1 MKKNINK
8 SIRTGVLVFAGLL
21 VSYACSDTWDEHYDA
36 TLSTGNVVDAT
47 IYQQLKSQG
56 ELSDFV
62 EILDKTGYSA
72 LLDESQLVTVFA
84 PVNGSFN
91 KDSLLQEIANG
102 HKDQV
107 ITRFVKNHIAR
118 YNYSSNANKQ
128 DIMLLNQK
136 KTSLTNGVV
145 GVDSIHA
152 KSVNTVCNN
161 GILHVLTSELPFH
174 PNIYELLELDPD
186 IDSMYM
192 IIKYYDDDS
201 LDVNRS
207 VYRGVDEDGNRIY
220 VDSVMIK
227 NNRLLQRLDAYVY
240 REDSDYL
247 VIAPRKTAYNE
258 RYQLVK
264 DYFNFNIHEDDR
276 DSLQQYYANYFT
288 LNSLFYNR
296 NANIYEKDSLVTT
309 TYNKR
314 DPEHN
319 VFYKPYS
326 DDGLLAPGSYYE
338 KMTCSNGIVYK
349 TDSFPTSIYD
359 AFFHEIKIEAE
370 SQGNINIE
378 EDDKGNPNFT
388 KNCNYQYRSDNTHPV
403 SERGYMDVMPATAA
417 AQPYIAYNIPN
428 TLSGDYDI
436 YLVTVPLKWG
446 RAVED
451 ADTLK
456 GYQFRV
462 NMFYRTN
469 KATDTGA
476 TWPKTRNEVLKN
488 PADPT
493 GKEQNFRSDP
503 EKMDTIFLGTIKLTE
518 CYYKTNKAG
527 VMIQIQSYVSSS
539 DAKTY
544 SRRMLLD
551 RLVLRPHG
559 MPVESDDDDLQI
571 VAPDPEP
578 ENEE

>member
-8 SIRTGVLVFAGLL
+8 SIRTGILVFTGLL
-21 VSYACSDTWDEHYDA
+21 VSYACSDTWDDHYDPN
-36 TLSTGNVVDAT
+36 LSTGNVVDAT
-47 IYQQLKSQG
+47 IYQQIKSTN
-56 ELSDFV
+56 ELSDFL

-72 LLDESQLVTVFA
+72 LLDESQIVTVFA

-91 KDSLLQEIANG
+91 KDSLLTEIANG

-118 YNYSSNANKQ
+118 YNYSSNTNKQ

-136 KTSLTNGVV
+136 KTTLTNGVV
-145 GVDSIHA
+145 GVDSVHA

-161 GILHVLTSELPFH
+161 GILHVMNSELTFH

-186 IDSMYM
+186 VDSMYT

-227 NNRLLQRLDAYVY
+227 ANRLMQRLDSYIY
-240 REDSDYL
+240 REDSNYL
-247 VIAPRKTAYNE
+247 VIAPRKSAYNE

-264 DYFNFNIHEDDR
+264 SYFNFNVHEDDR

-288 LNSLFYNR
+288 LNTLFYNR
-296 NANIYEKDSLVTT
+296 NANIYDKDSLVTT
-309 TYNKR
+309 TYSR
-314 DPEHN
+314 WDPEHN
-319 VFYKPYS
+319 VFYKPYEEE
-326 DDGLLAPGSYYE
+326 GLLAPGSYYD
-338 KMTCSNGIVYK
+338 KITCSNGIVYK

-359 AFFHEIKIEAE
+359 AFFHEIKVEAE
-370 SQGNINIE
+370 GNINIE
-378 EDDKGNPNFT
+378 EDEKGNQSYT
-388 KNCNYQYRSDNTHPV
+388 KNCNYSYRSDNVHPV
-403 SERGYMDVMPATAA
+403 SERGYLDVMPATAA

-428 TLSGDYDI
+428 TLSGKYDI
-436 YLVTVPLKWG
+436 YLVTVPLKYG
-446 RAVED
+446 RSVED

-469 KATDTGA
+469 KATDTGSQ
-476 TWPKTRNEVLKN
+476 WPKTRNEVLKN
-488 PADPT
+488 PADSL
-493 GKEQNFRSDP
+493 GKDQNFRSDP
-503 EKMDTIFLGTIKLTE
+503 EKIDTIFLGTVELTE
-518 CYYKTNKAG
+518 CYYRTSKAG

-539 DAKTY
+539 EAKTY

-559 MPVESDDDDLQI
+559 MPIKQDEDDDLP
-571 VAPDPEP
+571 VLVP

>member
-1 MKKNINK
+1 MKKNINRT
-8 SIRTGVLVFAGLL
+8 IRTGIFVAAGLV

-36 TLSTGNVVDAT
+36 NLATGNVVDAT
-47 IYQQLKSQG
+47 IYQQLTG
-56 ELSDFV
+56 ELSDFR
-62 EILDKTGYSA
+62 EIIDKTGYAS

-91 KDSLLQEIANG
+91 KDSLLQEIEKG

-118 YNYSSNANKQ
+118 YNYSSTAEKQ
-128 DIMLLNQK
+128 DIMLLNKK

-145 GVDSIHA
+145 GVDSVHA
-152 KSVNTVCNN
+152 KTVNTVCTN
-161 GILHVLTSELPFH
+161 GILHVLNSELAFH
-174 PNIYELLELDPD
+174 PNIYELFELDPD
-186 IDSMYM
+186 IDSMYT

-207 VYRGVDEDGNRIY
+207 VYRGVDDDGNRIY

-227 NNRLLQRLDAYVY
+227 NNRLMQRLDSYIY
-240 REDSDYL
+240 REDSNYL
-247 VIAPRKTAYNE
+247 VIAPRKSAYNE
-258 RYQLVK
+258 RYQLVNS
-264 DYFNFNIHEDDR
+264 YFNFNVHEDDR
-276 DSLQQYYANYFT
+276 DSLQAYYANYFT
-288 LNSLFYNR
+288 LNTLFYNR
-296 NANIYEKDSLVTT
+296 NANIYDKDSLVTT
-309 TYNKR
+309 TYSKW

-326 DDGLLAPGSYYE
+326 DEGILAPDNYYQ
-338 KMTCSNGIVYK
+338 KVTCSNGIVYK
-349 TDSFPTSIYD
+349 TNEFPTSIYD
-359 AFFHEIKIEAE
+359 AFFHEIKLEAE
-370 SQGNINIE
+370 STGNINIE
-378 EDDKGNPNFT
+378 EDDKGNQSFT
-388 KNCNYQYRSDNTHPV
+388 KNCNYQYRSDNIHPV
-403 SERGYMDVMPATAA
+403 SERGYLDVMPATAA

-428 TLSGDYDI
+428 TLSGEYDI

-446 RAVED
+446 RSVED

-469 KATDTGA
+469 KATDTGSQ
-476 TWPKTRNEVLKN
+476 WPKTRNEVLKN
-488 PADPT
+488 PTDPT
-493 GKEQNFRSDP
+493 GKQQNFQSKP
-503 EKMDTIFLGTIKLTE
+503 EEMDTIFLGTVNLTE

-539 DAKTY
+539 ETKTY

-559 MPVESDDDDLQI
+559 MPVKEDEDDVPV
-571 VAPDPEP
+571 VAPDD
-578 ENEE
+578 ND

>member
-1 MKKNINK
+1 MKKNINRT
-8 SIRTGVLVFAGLL
+8 IRTGIFVAAGLV

-36 TLSTGNVVDAT
+36 NLATGNVVDAT
-47 IYQQLKSQG
+47 IYQQLTG
-56 ELSDFV
+56 ELSDFR
-62 EILDKTGYSA
+62 EIIDKTGYAS

-91 KDSLLQEIANG
+91 KDSLLQEIEKG

-118 YNYSSNANKQ
+118 YNYSSTAEKQ
-128 DIMLLNQK
+128 DIMLLNKK

-145 GVDSIHA
+145 GVDSVHA
-152 KSVNTVCNN
+152 KTVNTVCTN
-161 GILHVLTSELPFH
+161 GILHVLNSELAFH
-174 PNIYELLELDPD
+174 PNIYELFELDPD
-186 IDSMYM
+186 IDSMYT

-207 VYRGVDEDGNRIY
+207 VYRGVDDDGNRIY

-227 NNRLLQRLDAYVY
+227 NNRLMQRLDSYIY
-240 REDSDYL
+240 REDSNYL
-247 VIAPRKTAYNE
+247 VIAPRKSAYNE
-258 RYQLVK
+258 RYQLVNS
-264 DYFNFNIHEDDR
+264 YFNFNVHEDDR
-276 DSLQQYYANYFT
+276 DSLQAYYANYFT
-288 LNSLFYNR
+288 LNTLFYNR
-296 NANIYEKDSLVTT
+296 NANIYDKDSLVTT
-309 TYNKR
+309 TYSKW

-326 DDGLLAPGSYYE
+326 DEGILAPDNYYQ
-338 KMTCSNGIVYK
+338 KVTCSNGIVYK
-349 TDSFPTSIYD
+349 TNEFPTSIYD
-359 AFFHEIKIEAE
+359 AFFHEIKLEAE
-370 SQGNINIE
+370 STGNINIE
-378 EDDKGNPNFT
+378 EDDKGNQSFT
-388 KNCNYQYRSDNTHPV
+388 KNCNYQYRSDNIHPV
-403 SERGYMDVMPATAA
+403 SERGYLDVMPATAA

-428 TLSGDYDI
+428 TLSGEYDI

-446 RAVED
+446 RSVED

-469 KATDTGA
+469 KATDTGSQ
-476 TWPKTRNEVLKN
+476 WPKTRNEVLKN

-493 GKEQNFRSDP
+493 GKQQNFQSKP
-503 EKMDTIFLGTIKLTE
+503 EEMDTIFLGTVNLTE

-539 DAKTY
+539 ETKTY

-559 MPVESDDDDLQI
+559 MPVKEDEDDVPV
-571 VAPDPEP
+571 VAPDD
-578 ENEE
+578 ND

>member
-8 SIRTGVLVFAGLL
+8 SIRTGILVFTGLL
-21 VSYACSDTWDEHYDA
+21 VSYACSDTWDDHYDPN
-36 TLSTGNVVDAT
+36 LSTGNVVDAT
-47 IYQQLKSQG
+47 IYQQIKSTN
-56 ELSDFV
+56 ELSDFL

-72 LLDESQLVTVFA
+72 LLDESQIVTVFA

-91 KDSLLQEIANG
+91 KDSLLTEIANG

-118 YNYSSNANKQ
+118 YNYSSNTNKQ

-136 KTSLTNGVV
+136 KTTLTNGVV
-145 GVDSIHA
+145 GVDSVHA

-161 GILHVLTSELPFH
+161 GILHVMNSELTFH

-186 IDSMYM
+186 VDSMYT

-227 NNRLLQRLDAYVY
+227 ANRLMQRLDSYIY
-240 REDSDYL
+240 REDSNYL
-247 VIAPRKTAYNE
+247 VIAPRKSAYNE

-264 DYFNFNIHEDDR
+264 SYFNFNVHEDDR

-288 LNSLFYNR
+288 LNTLFYNR
-296 NANIYEKDSLVTT
+296 NANIYDKDSLVTT
-309 TYNKR
+309 TYSR
-314 DPEHN
+314 WDPEHN
-319 VFYKPYS
+319 VFYKPYEEE
-326 DDGLLAPGSYYE
+326 GLLAPGSYYD
-338 KMTCSNGIVYK
+338 KITCSNGIVYK

-359 AFFHEIKIEAE
+359 AFFHEIKVEAE
-370 SQGNINIE
+370 GNINIE
-378 EDDKGNPNFT
+378 EDEKGNQSYT
-388 KNCNYQYRSDNTHPV
+388 KNCNYTYRSDNVHPV
-403 SERGYMDVMPATAA
+403 SERGYLDVMPATAA

-428 TLSGDYDI
+428 TLSGKYDI
-436 YLVTVPLKWG
+436 YLVTVPLKYG
-446 RAVED
+446 RSVED

-469 KATDTGA
+469 KATDTGSQ
-476 TWPKTRNEVLKN
+476 WPKTRNEVLKN
-488 PADPT
+488 PADSL
-493 GKEQNFRSDP
+493 GKDQNFRSDP
-503 EKMDTIFLGTIKLTE
+503 EKIDTIFLGTVELTE
-518 CYYKTNKAG
+518 CYYRTSKAG

-539 DAKTY
+539 EAKTY

-559 MPVESDDDDLQI
+559 MPIKQDEDDDLP
-571 VAPDPEP
+571 VLVP

>member
-8 SIRTGVLVFAGLL
+8 SIRTGILVFTGLL
-21 VSYACSDTWDEHYDA
+21 VSYACSDTWDDHYDPN
-36 TLSTGNVVDAT
+36 LSTGNVVDAT
-47 IYQQLKSQG
+47 IYQQIKSTN
-56 ELSDFV
+56 ELSDFL

-72 LLDESQLVTVFA
+72 LLDESQIVTVFA

-91 KDSLLQEIANG
+91 KDSLLTEIANG

-118 YNYSSNANKQ
+118 YNYSSNTNKQ

-136 KTSLTNGVV
+136 KTTLTNGVV
-145 GVDSIHA
+145 GVDSVHA

-161 GILHVLTSELPFH
+161 GILHVMNSELTFH

-186 IDSMYM
+186 VDSMYT

-201 LDVNRS
+201 LDVTRS

-227 NNRLLQRLDAYVY
+227 ANRLMQRLDSYIY
-240 REDSDYL
+240 REDSNYL
-247 VIAPRKTAYNE
+247 VIAPRKSAYNE
-258 RYQLVK
+258 RYQLVNS
-264 DYFNFNIHEDDR
+264 YFNFNVHEDDR

-288 LNSLFYNR
+288 LNTLFYNR
-296 NANIYEKDSLVTT
+296 NANIYDKDSLVTT
-309 TYNKR
+309 TYSR
-314 DPEHN
+314 WDPEHN
-319 VFYKPYS
+319 VFYKPYEEE
-326 DDGLLAPGSYYE
+326 GLLAPGSYYD
-338 KMTCSNGIVYK
+338 KITCSNGIVYK

-359 AFFHEIKIEAE
+359 AFFHEIKLEAE
-370 SQGNINIE
+370 GNINIE
-378 EDDKGNPNFT
+378 EDEKGNQSYT
-388 KNCNYQYRSDNTHPV
+388 KNCNYSYRSDNVHPV
-403 SERGYMDVMPATAA
+403 SERGYLDVMPATAA

-428 TLSGDYDI
+428 TLSGKYDI
-436 YLVTVPLKWG
+436 YLVTVPLKYG
-446 RAVED
+446 RSVED

-469 KATDTGA
+469 KATDTGSQ
-476 TWPKTRNEVLKN
+476 WPKTRNEVLKN

-503 EKMDTIFLGTIKLTE
+503 EKIDTIFLGTVELTE
-518 CYYKTNKAG
+518 CYYRTSKAG

-539 DAKTY
+539 EAKTY

-559 MPVESDDDDLQI
+559 MPIKQDEDDDLP
-571 VAPDPEP
+571 VLVP

>member
-8 SIRTGVLVFAGLL
+8 SIRTGILVFTGLL
-21 VSYACSDTWDEHYDA
+21 VSYACSDTWDDHYDPN
-36 TLSTGNVVDAT
+36 LSTGNVVDAT
-47 IYQQLKSQG
+47 IYQQIKSTN
-56 ELSDFV
+56 ELSDFL

-72 LLDESQLVTVFA
+72 LLDESQIVTVFA

-91 KDSLLQEIANG
+91 KDSLLTEIANG

-118 YNYSSNANKQ
+118 YNYSSNTNKQ
-128 DIMLLNQK
+128 EIMLLNQK
-136 KTSLTNGVV
+136 KTTLTNGVV
-145 GVDSIHA
+145 GVDSVHA

-161 GILHVLTSELPFH
+161 GILHVMNSELTFH

-186 IDSMYM
+186 VDSMYT

-227 NNRLLQRLDAYVY
+227 ANRLMQRLDSYIY
-240 REDSDYL
+240 REDSNYL
-247 VIAPRKTAYNE
+247 VIAPRKSAYNE

-264 DYFNFNIHEDDR
+264 SYFNFNVHEDDR

-288 LNSLFYNR
+288 LNTLFYNR
-296 NANIYEKDSLVTT
+296 NANIYDKDSLVTT
-309 TYNKR
+309 TYSR
-314 DPEHN
+314 WDPEHN
-319 VFYKPYS
+319 VFYKPYEEE
-326 DDGLLAPGSYYE
+326 GLLAPGSYYD
-338 KMTCSNGIVYK
+338 KITCSNGIVYK

-359 AFFHEIKIEAE
+359 AFFHEIKVEAE
-370 SQGNINIE
+370 GNINIE
-378 EDDKGNPNFT
+378 EDEKGNQSYT
-388 KNCNYQYRSDNTHPV
+388 KNCNYTYRSDNVHPV
-403 SERGYMDVMPATAA
+403 SERGYLDVMPATAA

-428 TLSGDYDI
+428 TLSGKYDI
-436 YLVTVPLKWG
+436 YLVTVPLKYG
-446 RAVED
+446 RSVED

-469 KATDTGA
+469 KATDTGSQ
-476 TWPKTRNEVLKN
+476 WPKTRNEVLKN
-488 PADPT
+488 PADPA

-503 EKMDTIFLGTIKLTE
+503 EKIDTIFLGTVELTE
-518 CYYKTNKAG
+518 CYYRTSKAG

-539 DAKTY
+539 EAKTY

-559 MPVESDDDDLQI
+559 MPIKQDEDDDLP
-571 VAPDPEP
+571 VLVP